1 LLQVDLDGK
10 NNYSQI
16 VDVYFGNE
24 TLVNMYPNPV
34 QNQLTVEVNTPK
46 ATAAELRIMD
56 ATGRVVRTV
65 VMNLSEGL
73 NETEVSMEG
82 LADGVYLLRLS
93 NDKGLNYS
101 QMIRKN

>member
-1 LLQVDLDGK
+1 
-10 NNYSQI
+10 
-16 VDVYFGNE
+16 
-24 TLVNMYPNPV
+24 
-34 QNQLTVEVNTPK
+34 
-46 ATAAELRIMD
+46 MD

-73 NETEVSMEG
+73 NETAVSMEG